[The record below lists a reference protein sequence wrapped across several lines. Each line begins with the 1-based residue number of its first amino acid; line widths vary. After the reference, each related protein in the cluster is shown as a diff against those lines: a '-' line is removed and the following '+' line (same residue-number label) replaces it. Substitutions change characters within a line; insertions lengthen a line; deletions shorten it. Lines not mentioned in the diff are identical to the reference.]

1 MYFPCSDRIK
11 NLRKEKGQTQKR
23 IASVLGL
30 SQRVY
35 SDYENGTVRIPV
47 RVLVCLAV
55 YYDVSL
61 DYLSGVSNIRR
72 SRPLH

>member
-11 NLRKEKGQTQKR
+11 NLR
-23 IASVLGL
+23 
-30 SQRVY
+30 RVY
-35 SDYENGTVRIPV
+35 CDYENGTVRIPV